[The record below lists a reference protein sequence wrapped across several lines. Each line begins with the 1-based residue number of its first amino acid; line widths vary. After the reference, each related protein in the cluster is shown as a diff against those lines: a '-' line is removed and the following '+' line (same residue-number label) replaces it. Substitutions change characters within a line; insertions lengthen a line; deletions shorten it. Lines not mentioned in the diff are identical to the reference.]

1 MPHDDELN
9 IDKGTGVGT
18 DGSLHSAKEGFFEHG
33 GDHSSAES
41 DGVGTDG
48 SLVNPDKDDLDGDVD
63 SHASRDDVRDAT
75 DPAYPAREGGMNPH
89 LGENER

>member
-1 MPHDDELN
+1 MPHDNDLN

-18 DGSLHSAKEGFFEHG
+18 DGSLHSAKEDLFDHG
-33 GDHSSAES
+33 ADRSGEES

-48 SLVNPDKDDLDGDVD
+48 SLVNPEKHDDV
-63 SHASRDDVRDAT
+63 VRDAT

-89 LGENER
+89 RDEDVR